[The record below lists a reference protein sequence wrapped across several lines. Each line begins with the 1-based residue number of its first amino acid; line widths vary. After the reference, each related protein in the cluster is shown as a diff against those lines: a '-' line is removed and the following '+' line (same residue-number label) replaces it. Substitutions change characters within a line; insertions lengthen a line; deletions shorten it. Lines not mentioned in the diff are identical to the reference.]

1 MTIDKVKFEMFAFF
15 EESVW
20 GDSSHWGDSSP
31 DDYSELYNLYNE
43 QNELVGSLA
52 WLDIKNGF
60 QNCNTKEELDNL
72 INVEWKYIDEGLSE
86 GLNELLEDIETE

>member
-1 MTIDKVKFEMFAFF
+1 MFVFF
-15 EESVW
+15 AESVW
-20 GDSSHWGDSSP
+20 GDWTPGESQV
-31 DDYSELYNLYNE
+31 YNLYNE

-86 GLNELLEDIETE
+86 GLNELLEDIDTE